1 MRRENPILPAYFPPH
16 VHRLILERLIINNLQ
31 KQRWIWVLSEVPKS
45 RSNFDKTLIITHLQ
59 KPRMDVR
66 WKTEVSPGPSKGQ
79 SVQRPGR
86 RQQKSRTLKGTA
98 LSFFFRMSII
108 RHGAAF
114 SEHRWLSL
122 FPPSSSLTV
131 LRKSSLREARGE
143 HPFSQIFF

>member
-1 MRRENPILPAYFPPH
+1 
-16 VHRLILERLIINNLQ
+16 
-31 KQRWIWVLSEVPKS
+31 
-45 RSNFDKTLIITHLQ
+45 
-59 KPRMDVR
+59 MDVR

-114 SEHRWLSL
+114 SEHIDGFLYFL
-122 FPPSSSLTV
+122 PPL
-131 LRKSSLREARGE
+131 
-143 HPFSQIFF
+143 H

>member
-1 MRRENPILPAYFPPH
+1 M
-16 VHRLILERLIINNLQ
+16 
-31 KQRWIWVLSEVPKS
+31 KMWVCLCY
-45 RSNFDKTLIITHLQ
+45 KT
-59 KPRMDVR
+59 DFA
-66 WKTEVSPGPSKGQ
+66 
-79 SVQRPGR
+79 GR